1 MAVFG
6 NAMLDAE
13 VLALDR
19 PSLRRGR
26 FAASQ
31 LWKVDSLCGRYFPLA
46 EHLAPF
52 IGDVEAVTPYPLI
65 QVYRHL
71 DAFRLPTSEVEPGMV
86 LVPVRAEEVRGM
98 PVRYAVNV
106 ENGHDQR
113 RGRMMAR
120 ATRRGYIDVFVE
132 VRIDPPFTAA
142 WMRRFRSTWPMT
154 STPTGLE
161 VHRALARL
169 VDRTGATNFAIRDY
183 NRGRR
188 GYWLA
193 RRRRMAAEIGLR
205 VDRRGR
211 VRNAFDESSDS
222 E

>member
-6 NAMLDAE
+6 DIMLHAE
-13 VLALDR
+13 VRALDR

-26 FAASQ
+26 FAAAQ
-31 LWKVDSLCGRYFPLA
+31 LWKVTSVSGRHLNLS
-46 EHLAPF
+46 ELLAPYL
-52 IGDVEAVTPYPLI
+52 GDVEAVTPYQLV

-86 LVPVRAEEVRGM
+86 LVPVWPEEVRGM

-106 ENGHDQR
+106 DNGNDQR

-132 VRIDPPFTAA
+132 VRIDPLFTAA
-142 WMRRFRSTWPMT
+142 WIRRFRSAWPMT

-161 VHRALARL
+161 VRPALARL
-169 VDRTGATNFAIRDY
+169 ADRTVATNFEIRDY

-211 VRNAFDESSDS
+211 LRNADDSTDDEL
-222 E
+222 